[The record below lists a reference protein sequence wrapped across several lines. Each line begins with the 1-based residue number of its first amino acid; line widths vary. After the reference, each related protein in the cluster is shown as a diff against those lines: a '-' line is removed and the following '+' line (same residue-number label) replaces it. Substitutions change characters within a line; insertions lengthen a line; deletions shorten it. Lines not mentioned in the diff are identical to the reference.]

1 MSLGHD
7 LNFTGYHNI
16 RIHPNRD
23 LKLPLILIVDEGPLI
38 LQDNV
43 LDLTVL
49 GVRPLVLGMDQDD

>member
-7 LNFTGYHNI
+7 LSFTGYHAI

-43 LDLTVL
+43 LALTVL
-49 GVRPLVLGMDQDD
+49 